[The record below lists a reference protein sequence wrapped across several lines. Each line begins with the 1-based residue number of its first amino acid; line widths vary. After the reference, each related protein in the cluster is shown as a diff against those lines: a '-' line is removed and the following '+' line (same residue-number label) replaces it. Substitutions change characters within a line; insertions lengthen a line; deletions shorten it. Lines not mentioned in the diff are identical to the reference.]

1 MIPEGTTFWGVAA
14 KQFVIGAS
22 AFAAGVLLYRV
33 LFVERLRHRP
43 FLALGLFGIAVII
56 VLIGEAVVHLPL
68 LNIEWR
74 TVVYLLSLIAVAV
87 GFLGDALGER
97 KRKDRGRYL

>member
-14 KQFVIGAS
+14 KQCIVGAS

-33 LFVERLRHRP
+33 FFFERSRHRP
-43 FLALGLFGIAVII
+43 FLALGFLGIAVII
-56 VLIGEAVVHLPL
+56 VLIGEAVVRLPL

-74 TVVYLLSLIAVAV
+74 TVVYLLSLLAVAV
-87 GFLGDALGER
+87 GFLGDALRER
-97 KRKDRGRYL
+97 RHIDRGRFL